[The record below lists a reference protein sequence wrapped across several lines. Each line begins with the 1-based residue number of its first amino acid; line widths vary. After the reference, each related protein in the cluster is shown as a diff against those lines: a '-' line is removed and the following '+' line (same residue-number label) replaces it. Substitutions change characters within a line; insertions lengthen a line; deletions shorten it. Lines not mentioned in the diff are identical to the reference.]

1 MTRKGGYCTEIKSK
15 GGKEIAV
22 RSTKVIVDN
31 PTEYLSTLNKASV
44 LRSSAGNGH
53 LLIETL
59 MGPRSV
65 VVLSKFGQDA
75 PQMLSIEDE
84 HMLQAFVPDSAN
96 LRPTHTLTLH
106 YICRH
111 NSPARFPL
119 DHRCH
124 CSMCPGRFSPVG
136 SRHHTH
142 RHSRHRSSSCRCRR
156 TRIPR
161 HPHH

>member
-1 MTRKGGYCTEIKSK
+1 MTRIGGYCTEIKSRD
-15 GGKEIAV
+15 GREVAV

-75 PQMLSIEDE
+75 PQMLSIEHE
-84 HMLQAFVPDSAN
+84 HMLQTFFPDSAN
-96 LRPTHTLTLH
+96 PPFSIS
-106 YICRH
+106 ICI
-111 NSPARFPL
+111 
-119 DHRCH
+119 
-124 CSMCPGRFSPVG
+124 G
-136 SRHHTH
+136 SLK
-142 RHSRHRSSSCRCRR
+142 RR
-156 TRIPR
+156 GNDRDAFGLENGIKGLAEGTVIIVDQEL
-161 HPHH
+161 